1 MRETVTSPILTHSYL
16 AQEQTWMAKLH
27 QYVAEMLYLGLPVQF
42 VANQTCTAVNVSSF
56 RFLLTDMAV
65 ILVSC
70 KTYRL
75 SVRILYD
82 TTWHHEGL
90 RWIGKKTN
98 SLPQQRHNIEL
109 RVRHT
114 VQQL

>member
-1 MRETVTSPILTHSYL
+1 
-16 AQEQTWMAKLH
+16 MAKLH
-27 QYVAEMLYLGLPVQF
+27 KYVAEMLYLGLQVQF
-42 VANQTCTAVNVSSF
+42 AANQICTALNFSSF
-56 RFLLTDMAV
+56 GFLRTDMVV

-70 KTYRL
+70 RTYRL

-90 RWIGKKTN
+90 RWIGKKTT
-98 SLPQQRHNIEL
+98 SSPQQRHNTEL

>member
-1 MRETVTSPILTHSYL
+1 MHE
-16 AQEQTWMAKLH
+16 
-27 QYVAEMLYLGLPVQF
+27 YVAEMLYLGLLVQF
-42 VANQTCTAVNVSSF
+42 VANQICTALKFSSF
-56 RFLLTDMAV
+56 RFLRTDMVV

-70 KTYRL
+70 RTYRL

-82 TTWHHEGL
+82 TTWHHEGR
-90 RWIGKKTN
+90 RWIGKK
-98 SLPQQRHNIEL
+98 SPSSPQQRHNIEL